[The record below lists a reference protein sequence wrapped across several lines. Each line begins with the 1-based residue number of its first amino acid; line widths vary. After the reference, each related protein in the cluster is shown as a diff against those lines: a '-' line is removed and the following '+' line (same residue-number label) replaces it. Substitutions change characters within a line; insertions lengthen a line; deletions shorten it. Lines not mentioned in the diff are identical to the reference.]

1 MTPLDELNAHYD
13 AMPPV
18 RAMQVRAVHYDGES
32 LQLHAPLAH
41 NVNDKACAFGGSLV
55 SVMTLAG
62 WGLMTLK
69 LREAGIR
76 ADVYVA
82 DSQVRYLA
90 PLFAD
95 ISARAMLA
103 PGVDWPLVLQAW
115 QARGRARAG
124 IAASVSAPGGTVV
137 ADLQA
142 RFAALQP
149 G

>member
-1 MTPLDELNAHYD
+1 MDPIESLNAHYS

-18 RAMQVRAVHYDGES
+18 AAMQVRARGLDGDV
-32 LQLHAPLAH
+32 LRLHAPLAA

-55 SVMTLAG
+55 SLMTLAG

-76 ADVYVA
+76 AEVYVA

-90 PLFAD
+90 PLYAD
-95 ISARAMLA
+95 LEAGARLA
-103 PGVDWPLVLQAW
+103 DDVDWASVLQAW

-124 IAASVSAPGGTVV
+124 ISAWVSGPDGAVV
-137 ADLQA
+137 ADLQG
-142 RFAALQP
+142 RYAALRP
-149 G
+149 A

>member
-1 MTPLDELNAHYD
+1 MTELDEINAHYH

-18 RAMQVRAVHYDGES
+18 RAMQVRAVAYDGRS
-32 LQLHAPLAH
+32 LEVHAPLAH

-55 SVMTLAG
+55 SLMTLAG

-90 PLFAD
+90 PLYAD
-95 ISARAMLA
+95 LAARATLA
-103 PGVDWPLVLQAW
+103 PDVDWASVLQAW

-124 IAASVSAPGGTVV
+124 ITASVSDPHGTVV
-137 ADLQA
+137 ADMTG
-142 RFAALQP
+142 RYAALRTA
-149 G
+149 

>member
-1 MTPLDELNAHYD
+1 MTPLDEINAHYD

-18 RAMQVRAVHYDGES
+18 RAMQVRAVRYDGLS
-32 LQLHAPLAH
+32 LEVHAPLSH

-55 SVMTLAG
+55 SLMTLAG

-90 PLFAD
+90 PLYAD
-95 ISARAMLA
+95 LAGRATLA
-103 PGVDWPLVLQAW
+103 AGTDWASVLQAW
-115 QARGRARAG
+115 QARGRARAA
-124 IAASVSAPGGTVV
+124 IAASVSAPDGSIV
-137 ADLQA
+137 ADLQG
-142 RFAALQP
+142 RYAAMRP
-149 G
+149 A